1 MSPSAVGSFD
11 ADGGCDCRAHQNG
24 DAKAPANSKSG
35 DSYCEHCGCGSAD
48 SSSFPSF
55 SCSSSSLWL
64 DSTRLRESGKLWRI
78 LVASAKGF
86 TIGAGLKGGLSLFS
100 VLAGLKRRKAL
111 ASLGK
116 KGVITNRDAISMA
129 LKETLRYGLFLGTFA
144 GTFVSIDEIVG
155 NLGGH
160 RRTASWRALLAG
172 ALAGPSMLLTGL
184 NTQHKTLAIYIF
196 MRAAVLA
203 SRCGIKSKRFGH
215 ICKPLTWSYGDIF
228 LMCLSSS
235 QILSAYVLKQDS
247 LPPSFRSF
255 LNTHGGKDT
264 VILEGLKSFV
274 SGMPSSNKFKA
285 IEKYY
290 SAMGANVRLNL
301 QMKTPC
307 MIIHGNQSC
316 GGHFLSFLIR
326 GYKRALPVYLPVYL
340 IPALIVHRE
349 GLMNRPYE
357 ILARG
362 LLGTARSSLFLSA
375 YCASAWMWTC
385 LTARS
390 FKKINIPLV
399 AVATF
404 LTGLALAIEKKSRR
418 IEISLYCLARGIE
431 SFFSSMTDLGYLPPS
446 LNFKRA
452 DVIVFSISTSIIMHC
467 YAQEREVFRSKY
479 LNVLDW
485 VFGVPPPPCE
495 TPRCKN
501 GKQY

>member
-1 MSPSAVGSFD
+1 MVAERGRVLASASGAIMSPSAVGCFV
-11 ADGGCDCRAHQNG
+11 ADGGCACLAKENG
-24 DAKAPANSKSG
+24 DVRAVGNCKSG
-35 DSYCEHCGCGSAD
+35 DSYCDHRGCGSAD
-48 SSSFPSF
+48 L
-55 SCSSSSLWL
+55 SSLPVFFVL
-64 DSTRLRESGKLWRI
+64 FLFSM
-78 LVASAKGF
+78 GF

-144 GTFVSIDEIVG
+144 GTFVSIDEIIG
-155 NLGGH
+155 NLAGH
-160 RRTASWRALLAG
+160 RRTARWRALVAG

-203 SRCGIKSKRFGH
+203 SRCGIESKRLGH

-235 QILSAYVLKQDS
+235 QILELIRGIIFRSAYVLKQDS

-264 VILEGLKSFV
+264 VILEGLKSFIL
-274 SGMPSSNKFKA
+274 GMPSSNKFNA

-290 SAMGANVRLNL
+290 QTKGAHVKLDPG
-301 QMKTPC
+301 MKTPC
-307 MIIHGNQSC
+307 TIIHGNQSC
-316 GGHFLSFLIR
+316 GGHFLSFIIE

-340 IPALIVHRE
+340 IPALIVHRQ
-349 GLMNRPYE
+349 GLMNR
-357 ILARG
+357 I
-362 LLGTARSSLFLSA
+362 
-375 YCASAWMWTC
+375 WTC
-385 LTARS
+385 LTART
-390 FKKINIPLV
+390 FQKINVPLV

-431 SFFSSMTDLGYLPPS
+431 SFFSCMTDLGYLPQS
-446 LNFKRA
+446 FEFQARR
-452 DVIVFSISTSIIMHC
+452 M
-467 YAQEREVFRSKY
+467 
-479 LNVLDW
+479 
-485 VFGVPPPPCE
+485 
-495 TPRCKN
+495 
-501 GKQY
+501 